1 MLTPMQIVNT
11 RNEFQENFRRL
22 GAQEEEVLQDLQI
35 SKKEFYCVLNM
46 KHADPCLVWMFRDY
60 LEDKMN
66 EKGMEMM
73 PFTRLAEHTGSYSD
87 CYETPWRNN

>member
-11 RNEFQENFRRL
+11 RNELQENFRRL
-22 GAQEEEVLQDLQI
+22 GAQEEEVLNDLQI

-46 KHADPCLVWMFRDY
+46 KHPDPCLVWMFRDY
-60 LEDKMN
+60 LEDKMT

-73 PFTRLAEHTGSYSD
+73 PFTRLADRADYCWDS
-87 CYETPWRNN
+87 YETPWRNN